1 LIRVVSQKT
10 FTAEK
15 YVILADSLDGDG
27 HSMRTCPKCGRA
39 NQPTRKYCIRCGGN
53 LLSVEQKPKTISA
66 PIETP
71 ATPEPEVKPPP
82 PPISS
87 TSEARVT
94 TNDEWVKPS
103 SISRDRVRT
112 ADGTSKPKSEF
123 EKAKEAFA
131 KADQVG
137 IAEEGEGIV
146 ETRMLR
152 ASEVQELMGELE
164 TQRETSAA
172 PPTAPPPAAAP
183 PTPPAS
189 TPPPVA
195 PPSTQPAEPKPSVP
209 IQPETTPPPVKMAT
223 PEPIPAAPPPKP
235 RMPDIAARTPSPA
248 ATPAMPAAKPTP
260 SSIPEIGSILST
272 FPDPAYRQD
281 PQIIGIVND
290 LTNLHTEMAQ
300 FNSDLDAV
308 RGRLESEVR
317 DYWNV
322 AEVKRIH
329 FESIEEQ
336 LRLAKQE
343 WNDSIKVYQQ
353 AEKRMKNEI
362 SSREKRIKDIEKRIQ
377 KTEGTIEKRV
387 KDLDKEKER

>member
-1 LIRVVSQKT
+1 MSL
-10 FTAEK
+10 
-15 YVILADSLDGDG
+15 ILADSLDGDE

-39 NQPTRKYCIRCGGN
+39 NQPTRKYCIRCGSL
-53 LLSVEQKPKTISA
+53 LLSIEQKPKTISV
-66 PIETP
+66 PIGTP
-71 ATPEPEVKPPP
+71 ATPEPEVNPPP
-82 PPISS
+82 QPISS

-103 SISRDRVRT
+103 SVSRDRVRT
-112 ADGTSKPKSEF
+112 AEGTSKPKSEF

-131 KADQVG
+131 KADQIG
-137 IAEEGEGIV
+137 IAEEGKGIV

-152 ASEVQELMGELE
+152 ASEVQELMGSLE
-164 TQRETSAA
+164 TQQQTSAT
-172 PPTAPPPAAAP
+172 PPSAPPP
-183 PTPPAS
+183 
-189 TPPPVA
+189 
-195 PPSTQPAEPKPSVP
+195 
-209 IQPETTPPPVKMAT
+209 TTPPPAT
-223 PEPIPAAPPPKP
+223 MNLPPTSPPPTMTPPGVMSSKPEPPAPAREVDEPSLEKAPVPEPKPATTLPPRPPVPDFSTMASSTTVPPPKP
-235 RMPDIAARTPSPA
+235 AT
-248 ATPAMPAAKPTP
+248 TPAKT
-260 SSIPEIGSILST
+260 SIPEMDSILSSVT
-272 FPDPAYRQD
+272 D
-281 PQIIGIVND
+281 PQYLQDSQIKDTVND

-308 RGRLESEVR
+308 RSRLESEVR

-362 SSREKRIKDIEKRIQ
+362 SSREKRIKDIEKRIE
-377 KTEGTIEKRV
+377 KTEGNIEKRV
-387 KDLDKEKER
+387 KELDKEKEKQSLS

>member
-1 LIRVVSQKT
+1 MFL
-10 FTAEK
+10 
-15 YVILADSLDGDG
+15 ILADSLDGDE

-39 NQPTRKYCIRCGGN
+39 NQPTRKYCIRCGSL

-71 ATPEPEVKPPP
+71 TKPEPEVNPPP

-103 SISRDRVRT
+103 SVSRDRVRT
-112 ADGTSKPKSEF
+112 AEGTSKPKSEF

-131 KADQVG
+131 KADQIG

-152 ASEVQELMGELE
+152 ASEVQELMGSLE
-164 TQRETSAA
+164 TQQQTSAT
-172 PPTAPPPAAAP
+172 PPSAPPPTTPSPTTMNAP
-183 PTPPAS
+183 STSPPPQATPPGAIS
-189 TPPPVA
+189 SKPEAPAPEKEVIEQPMEKAVA
-195 PPSTQPAEPKPSVP
+195 PEPKPAAGS
-209 IQPETTPPPVKMAT
+209 PPRPSMPDFSAKT
-223 PEPIPAAPPPKP
+223 SSPTAAP
-235 RMPDIAARTPSPA
+235 
-248 ATPAMPAAKPTP
+248 AKPVASATKT
-260 SSIPEIGSILST
+260 SIPEIDTILSSVT
-272 FPDPAYRQD
+272 DPSYLQD
-281 PQIIGIVND
+281 SQIKDIVND
-290 LTNLHTEMAQ
+290 LTNLHAEMAQ
-300 FNSDLDAV
+300 FNSDMEAV
-308 RGRLESEVR
+308 RSRLESEVR

-336 LRLAKQE
+336 LRLAKRE

-353 AEKRMKNEI
+353 AEKRMKNEV
-362 SSREKRIKDIEKRIQ
+362 SSREKRIKDIEKRIE
-377 KTEGTIEKRV
+377 KTEGNIEKRV
-387 KDLDKEKER
+387 KELDKEKEKQS